1 MTQHSDDL
9 VMVAAGGLI
18 EVRAWADVLQ
28 GAGIMYRVVG
38 DDLTAGL
45 GTALPDSVE
54 LWVFRT
60 DAEAAEAEMA
70 ARFHNSLDDAL
81 LPKVDQPATGPAG

>member
-1 MTQHSDDL
+1 
-9 VMVAAGGLI
+9 
-18 EVRAWADVLQ
+18 
-28 GAGIMYRVVG
+28 MYRVVG

-54 LWVFRT
+54 LWVFRA

-70 ARFHNSLDDAL
+70 ARFHNALDDTR
-81 LPKVDQPATGPAG
+81 PS

>member
-9 VMVAAGGLI
+9 VKVAAGALI

-28 GAGIMYRVVG
+28 GAGIMYRLVG

-45 GTALPDSVE
+45 GTALSDSVE
-54 LWVFRT
+54 LWVFRA
-60 DAEAAEAEMA
+60 DAGAAEAEMA
-70 ARFHNSLDDAL
+70 ARFHNALDDTRL
-81 LPKVDQPATGPAG
+81 L

>member
-9 VMVAAGGLI
+9 VMVAAGALI
-18 EVRAWADVLQ
+18 EVRVWADVLQ

-38 DDLTAGL
+38 DDLTTGL

-54 LWVFRT
+54 LWVFRA
-60 DAEAAEAEMA
+60 DAGAAEAELA
-70 ARFHNSLDDAL
+70 ARFHYSLDDNPPQASRT
-81 LPKVDQPATGPAG
+81 AIRPAG